1 MSIENEE
8 DLLLEEE
15 FCPICYEPN
24 LDFETECCKNKF
36 HKHCLELWKKKSFT
50 CPLCRTCCTKEFK
63 SKYNMINYNF
73 KIFNSH
79 ISLNLNNSDYP
90 SFILPYKKIKRVE
103 IKNKKLVISMKV
115 NDLVKPLKFH
125 IYKDLFSCF
134 EVVKKSI
141 LDEYAIVSTY
151 N

>member
-1 MSIENEE
+1 
-8 DLLLEEE
+8 
-15 FCPICYEPN
+15 
-24 LDFETECCKNKF
+24 
-36 HKHCLELWKKKSFT
+36 
-50 CPLCRTCCTKEFK
+50 
-63 SKYNMINYNF
+63 MINYNF

-141 LDEYAIVSTY
+141 LDEYAVSTY